1 MPTMS
6 QIFQE
11 ARTLPSRERARL
23 VSKLIAV
30 DLPDF
35 VTDEKELARREDE
48 VRSGQVRP
56 VKVSSVM
63 REARAL
69 AGIGGKAPSLQA
81 RKA

>member
-6 QIFQE
+6 QVFQE
-11 ARTLPSRERARL
+11 ARALPSRERARL
-23 VSKLIAV
+23 VSKLIAA
-30 DLPDF
+30 DMPGF

-48 VRSGQVRP
+48 VRSGQVRR

-69 AGIGGKAPSLQA
+69 AGIGGKASSLKA